1 MGKKRADTTGFRDLV
16 QQNATELYPAKANL
30 FQLKKFGFLRKFRE
44 IWLMSRINIVFSIVC
59 NSVTDVTVGLESWWN
74 IGFIVVL
81 VLYKL

>member
-1 MGKKRADTTGFRDLV
+1 
-16 QQNATELYPAKANL
+16 
-30 FQLKKFGFLRKFRE
+30 
-44 IWLMSRINIVFSIVC
+44 MSRINIVFSIVC